1 MKQGAIPE
9 FVPVSEMAQI
19 YKLFTEANIKNKI
32 LERNLA
38 GLNEEEVLASNE
50 DQSKPQTEEDA
61 LDLQNI
67 KEDLI
72 VMQFKIVRRDTL
84 KTQNTITFINLP
96 ASKMDDVNITT
107 LTEILSKQK
116 NPNANSKKF
125 LPYNKSI
132 LTRIVY
138 DQLKEHNILTVS
150 HFSRL
155 AILKYFKAPEE
166 TSRSGPAK
174 GLFNML
180 LKFGYQDNMTK
191 SKLSP

>member
-1 MKQGAIPE
+1 M
-9 FVPVSEMAQI
+9 
-19 YKLFTEANIKNKI
+19 
-32 LERNLA
+32 ERNLA

-107 LTEILSKQK
+107 LTEILSK
-116 NPNANSKKF
+116 
-125 LPYNKSI
+125 
-132 LTRIVY
+132 
-138 DQLKEHNILTVS
+138 
-150 HFSRL
+150 
-155 AILKYFKAPEE
+155 
-166 TSRSGPAK
+166 
-174 GLFNML
+174 
-180 LKFGYQDNMTK
+180 
-191 SKLSP
+191 